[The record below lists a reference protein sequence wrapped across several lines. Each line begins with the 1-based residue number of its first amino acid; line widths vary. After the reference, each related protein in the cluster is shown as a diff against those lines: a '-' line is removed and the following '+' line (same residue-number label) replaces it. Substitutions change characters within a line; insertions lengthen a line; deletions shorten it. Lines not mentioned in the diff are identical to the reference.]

1 MTREEFIPLRDFIYE
16 KTGIFFAENKIYLLE
31 SRLSNRLNE
40 LGFMSYD
47 DYYFFL
53 KYGNEDSKKELV
65 HLLDVVTTNETSFF
79 RNPPQLDAFK
89 IIFQKNYM
97 NNNDIKSLAYPIKI
111 WSAACSTGEEPYTL
125 AIMILE
131 MIESTKKDIPFMI
144 FATDISHRVLES
156 AKKGVYGP
164 YSVRNMDER
173 IIQKFFLKK
182 GDTYTIKENV
192 KKFVKFEHMNLVDTE
207 AYKRFR
213 FMDMI
218 FCRNVLIYF
227 DEKAKKKVIDN
238 LYESLK
244 PGGFL
249 TIGHAESLHNISR
262 AFKPIMFP
270 GAIAYQKG

>member
-1 MTREEFIPLRDFIYE
+1 MTREEFLSLRDFIYE
-16 KTGIFFAENKIYLLE
+16 KTGIFFAENKMYLLE

-53 KYGNEDSKKELV
+53 KYGNEDSRKELNN
-65 HLLDVVTTNETSFF
+65 LFDVVTTNETSFF

-89 IIFQKNYM
+89 IMLQKNYM
-97 NNNDIKSLAYPIKI
+97 NNNNNPIASPLKI

-131 MIESTKKDIPFMI
+131 MIELTRKNIPFTI
-144 FATDISHRVLES
+144 FATDISYRVLES

-164 YSVRNMDER
+164 YSIRNMDGN
-173 IIQKFFLKK
+173 IIKKYFIQK
-182 GDTYTIKENV
+182 GDSYAINDNV
-192 KKFVKFEHMNLVDTE
+192 KRFVKFEHMNLVDSN

-213 FMDMI
+213 YMDII

-227 DEKAKKKVIDN
+227 DEKAKKMVIDN

-262 AFKPIMFP
+262 AFRPIMFP

>member
-16 KTGIFFAENKIYLLE
+16 KTGIFFAENKMYLLE

-53 KYGNEDSKKELV
+53 KYGNEDSKKELI

-89 IIFQKNYM
+89 IILQKNYINNH
-97 NNNDIKSLAYPIKI
+97 NNNPLITPIKI

-131 MIESTKKDIPFMI
+131 MIESTRKDIPFI
-144 FATDISHRVLES
+144 IYATDISHRVLES
-156 AKKGVYGP
+156 AKKGIYGP

-173 IIQKFFLKK
+173 ITQKYFVKK
-182 GDTYTIKENV
+182 GDSYAIKENI
-192 KKFVKFEHMNLVDTE
+192 KRFIKFEHMNLIDSDS
-207 AYKRFR
+207 YKRFR

-227 DEKAKKKVIDN
+227 DEKAKKKVIDH